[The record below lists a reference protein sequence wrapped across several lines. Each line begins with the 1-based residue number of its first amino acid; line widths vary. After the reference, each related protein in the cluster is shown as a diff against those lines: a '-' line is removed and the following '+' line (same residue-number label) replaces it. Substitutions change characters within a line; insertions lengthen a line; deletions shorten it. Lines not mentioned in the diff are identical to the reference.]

1 MYQQNPEFEEPAEDT
16 IIWRYVDFTKFVSY
30 LERNAL
36 FFVRSDQLPDKYEGK
51 FTETDA
57 QLWEQRLQPTIK
69 LNQLEIYDRIRR
81 IVNISSW
88 HINDTE
94 SAAMWEICLQSNE
107 GVAIK
112 STFRRLKDSF
122 LPHKQD
128 DIFIGKVKYI
138 DYTREM
144 IPKGYIFNPF
154 LYKRKSFE
162 HERELRAV
170 LLKFASQQ
178 ESVEKP
184 ILYVD
189 PKWFGI
195 YVKTDL
201 DRLIDAIVVSPSV
214 PDWFIDLVSSIMK
227 KYGLNKKVEQSEL
240 SKEPPY

>member
-1 MYQQNPEFEEPAEDT
+1 
-16 IIWRYVDFTKFVSY
+16 
-30 LERNAL
+30 
-36 FFVRSDQLPDKYEGK
+36 
-51 FTETDA
+51 
-57 QLWEQRLQPTIK
+57 
-69 LNQLEIYDRIRR
+69 
-81 IVNISSW
+81 
-88 HINDTE
+88 
-94 SAAMWEICLQSNE
+94 MWEICLQSNE

>member
-94 SAAMWEICLQSNE
+94 SAAMREICLQSNE